1 MTKKLLFPAVRLEDD
16 RLMFSASDKA
26 LIRQWVKALPVP
38 YFSVTFSRPFRPR
51 STGRGS
57 QSAKFHA
64 IVAQICVQTQDEFDR
79 LKMELKQKAIARGWP
94 FDVVHY
100 KTPEGVLVEMAI
112 AQSEARA
119 SVEQESILIDVAEQD
134 AAEKGVV
141 LTEE

>member
-1 MTKKLLFPAVRLEDD
+1 MVKFPAVEIVGD
-16 RLMFSASDKA
+16 RLMLTEAQKLQVRNMLSKQKA
-26 LIRQWVKALPVP
+26 P
-38 YFSVTFSRPFRPR
+38 YLQVTFQAPFRPR

-64 IVAQICVQTQDEFDR
+64 IVAQICVQTQDDFER

-100 KTPEGVLVEMAI
+100 KTPEGVLVEMSI
-112 AQSEARA
+112 AQSESRA